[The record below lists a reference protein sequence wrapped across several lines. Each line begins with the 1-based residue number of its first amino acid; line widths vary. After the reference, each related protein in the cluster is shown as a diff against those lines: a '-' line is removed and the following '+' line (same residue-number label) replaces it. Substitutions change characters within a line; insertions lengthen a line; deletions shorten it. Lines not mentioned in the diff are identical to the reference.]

1 MTLTRLD
8 KVLMLVGV
16 FALAATT
23 YAGGK
28 ADGRYAMR
36 QELWTAQNLLS
47 ETKQDLAGCRGYLSS
62 K

>member
-1 MTLTRLD
+1 
-8 KVLMLVGV
+8 
-16 FALAATT
+16 
-23 YAGGK
+23 
-28 ADGRYAMR
+28 MR